1 VTGGDGQLG
10 QCLRKSQ
17 PSGLEARYY
26 NRSEFDL
33 TDVSAMSAVLEAFEP
48 AYIVNCAAYT
58 NVDGAEDNE
67 ETAAAINASGVGELA
82 TLALKLDI
90 KVIHISTD
98 FVFDGKASAP
108 YSPKAQPNPE
118 GAYGRTKLDGE
129 HVLRDK
135 LPDASMVIRTSWLYS
150 EFGGNFVKTMLRLFE
165 TKESF
170 QVVED
175 QKGTPTYGEGIAKLI
190 WHIVATDSLR
200 PGIFHWS
207 DSGVTSWYE
216 FAKTIG
222 EQGLAIGLLSRRAE
236 LGPIL
241 AADYG
246 SAAPRPAFSVLD
258 CTDTTDS
265 YPDVPQTQWQE
276 NLDLMLSNLRLM
288 SS

>member
-1 VTGGDGQLG
+1 MLG
-10 QCLRKSQ
+10 
-17 PSGLEARYY
+17 
-26 NRSEFDL
+26 
-33 TDVSAMSAVLEAFEP
+33 VLEDFKP
-48 AYIVNCAAYT
+48 DYIVNCAAYT
-58 NVDGAEDNE
+58 NVDGAEDDE
-67 ETAAAINASGVGELA
+67 ETASAINVGGVAELA
-82 TLALKLDI
+82 TLALKFGI

-98 FVFDGKASAP
+98 FVFDGKSSVP
-108 YSPKAQPNPE
+108 YLPTARPNPE

-129 HVLRDK
+129 QMLRDK
-135 LPDASMVIRTSWLYS
+135 LPGTSMVIRTSWLYS

-175 QKGTPTYGEGIAKLI
+175 QKGSPTYGEGLAQLI
-190 WHIVATDSLR
+190 WHIVASDSLS

-222 EQGLAIGLLSRRAE
+222 ERGLDLGLLTRRAD